1 MIITNIEAGRI
12 LDSRLSHLLRM
23 KAPDIMSTH
32 ELACREDQKT
42 RTIAKAIIKSV
53 RPVSLKDFEKDP
65 SLLDGHGFKSVNGIK
80 TNLIN
85 LYGEGFWS
93 GFVRGDYKITRISI
107 DYSLVSQG

>member
-32 ELACREDQKT
+32 ELSCREGSKT
-42 RTIAKAIIKSV
+42 RVIAKAVIKSV
-53 RPVSLKDFEKDP
+53 RPITLSDFESNPK
-65 SLLDGHGFKSVNGIK
+65 LLEGHGFKSLNGVK

-85 LYGEGFWS
+85 LYGEGFWQS
-93 GFVRGDYKITRISI
+93 FKNGDFKITRISI
-107 DYSLVSQG
+107 DYSLSPQG